1 MTEAFEWSGSNKIS
15 EKMEVIS
22 YEWDSE
28 LNNLARKERDKRMK
42 IREEKIIYLQNLK
55 IQTICGFLYVLHWGT
70 ESVCYPVSHSLR

>member
-1 MTEAFEWSGSNKIS
+1 MTEAFEWSGINKIS

-42 IREEKIIYLQNLK
+42 IREEKIIYL
-55 IQTICGFLYVLHWGT
+55 
-70 ESVCYPVSHSLR
+70 

>member
-15 EKMEVIS
+15 EKIEVIS

-42 IREEKIIYLQNLK
+42 IREEKKKKFKLYADFFTYCIEELSQSV
-55 IQTICGFLYVLHWGT
+55 IQLVIH
-70 ESVCYPVSHSLR
+70 

>member
-42 IREEKIIYLQNLK
+42 IREEKII
-55 IQTICGFLYVLHWGT
+55 FL
-70 ESVCYPVSHSLR
+70 